1 VGRDLAT
8 PILTGREDVPSRPRL
23 HPYRRTRASST
34 TTLGHDRSAFVIAE
48 ATEQIQAI
56 GQVFPRVQFE
66 LRLRTPNER
75 VQAEIHQLRLRVKF
89 ANEVL
94 GEGTSGGEYVDAN
107 DRRMRVEVPISRSAL
122 AFVNENLQV
131 DRLDLTL
138 SLQGWMRIRRE
149 PPDGASEP
157 PAEWTFTS
165 FGVMGMAD
173 ITLQIARGEW
183 FKRVLEPLGS
193 YEYVLTEMPIL
204 KGNTSAVL
212 QRSLA
217 HIREA
222 ERHFAEGNDPA
233 VFQYYRAMIEALPG
247 WPTEIFANVPDTNKA
262 GRLNE
267 LTLAAKR
274 YYDHGRHLAKE
285 GAQEG
290 DFPVNHREALF
301 AINMAKVLLAEIA
314 AVIRSA

>member
-1 VGRDLAT
+1 M
-8 PILTGREDVPSRPRL
+8 S
-23 HPYRRTRASST
+23 SST
-34 TTLGHDRSAFVIAE
+34 TTLGHDHSAFVMVE
-48 ATEQIQAI
+48 ATEQVQAI

-66 LRLRTPNER
+66 LRLRTPTER
-75 VQAEIHQLRLRVKF
+75 VQAEIHHLRLRVKF
-89 ANEVL
+89 MNEVL
-94 GEGTSGGEYVDAN
+94 GEGTAGGEYVDTN

-122 AFVNENLQV
+122 AFVNENLRA

-138 SLQGWMRIRRE
+138 SLQGWMRIRKE
-149 PPDGASEP
+149 PQGGTGEP

-173 ITLQIARGEW
+173 INFQIARGEW
-183 FKRVLEPLGS
+183 FKRILEPLGS
-193 YEYVLTEMPIL
+193 YEYVLTELPVL
-204 KGNTSAVL
+204 KGSASVAL
-212 QRSLA
+212 QRPLA

-233 VFQYYRAMIEALPG
+233 VFQYCRAMIEALPG
-247 WPTEIFANVPDTNKA
+247 WPTEIFADVADANKG

-285 GAQEG
+285 GAHEG

-314 AVIRSA
+314 ATISGA

>member
-1 VGRDLAT
+1 MT
-8 PILTGREDVPSRPRL
+8 
-23 HPYRRTRASST
+23 SST
-34 TTLGHDRSAFVIAE
+34 TTLGHNRSAFVIVE

-66 LRLRTPNER
+66 LRLHTPNER
-75 VQAEIHQLRLRVKF
+75 VDAEIHHLRLQVKF

-94 GEGTSGGEYVDAN
+94 GEGVCAGDYVDSN
-107 DRRMRVEVPISRSAL
+107 DRRIRIDVPVSRRAL
-122 AFVNENLQV
+122 AFVNENLQA

-138 SLQGWMRIRRE
+138 SLQGWMRIRYEETKRDPGSSQ
-149 PPDGASEP
+149 PPG
-157 PAEWTFTS
+157 EWSFTT

-173 ITLQIARGEW
+173 IQLQIARGEW

-193 YEYVLTEMPIL
+193 YEYVLTEVPVL
-204 KGNTSAVL
+204 KGHAGAAL

-222 ERHFAEGNDPA
+222 ERHFAEGHDPA
-233 VFQYYRAMIEALPG
+233 VFQYCRATIEALPG
-247 WPTEIFANVPDTNKA
+247 WPKEIFAGMADTSKA
-262 GRLNE
+262 GYLDE

-274 YYDHGRHLAKE
+274 YYDHGRHLAKD

-290 DFPVNHREALF
+290 AFPVNHREALF
-301 AINMAKVLLAEIA
+301 AINTAKVLLAEIA
-314 AVIRSA
+314 AVLGGA

>member
-1 VGRDLAT
+1 M
-8 PILTGREDVPSRPRL
+8 
-23 HPYRRTRASST
+23 
-34 TTLGHDRSAFVIAE
+34 IAE

-89 ANEVL
+89 GTEVL
-94 GEGTSGGEYVDAN
+94 GEGTSGGEYVDTN
-107 DRRMRVEVPISRSAL
+107 DRRMRIEVPISRSAL
-122 AFVNENLQV
+122 AFVNENLQA

-138 SLQGWMRIRRE
+138 SLEGWMRIRCE
-149 PPDGASEP
+149 PPGAAGDA

-165 FGVMGMAD
+165 FGVMGVAD
-173 ITLQIARGEW
+173 INLQIARGEW

-193 YEYVLTEMPIL
+193 YQYVLTEMAIL
-204 KGNTSAVL
+204 KGSARTAL

-233 VFQYYRAMIEALPG
+233 VFQYSRAMIEALPG
-247 WPTEIFANVPDTNKA
+247 WPTEIFVSVSDTNKA

-274 YYDHGRHLAKE
+274 YYDHGRHVAKQ

-314 AVIRSA
+314 AVVGGD

>member
-1 VGRDLAT
+1 M
-8 PILTGREDVPSRPRL
+8 P
-23 HPYRRTRASST
+23 SST

-75 VQAEIHQLRLRVKF
+75 VQAEIHHLRLRVKF

-94 GEGTSGGEYVDAN
+94 GEGTSGGEYVDTN
-107 DRRMRVEVPISRSAL
+107 DRRMRIEVPIGRSAL
-122 AFVNENLQV
+122 AFVNGNLQA

-138 SLQGWMRIRRE
+138 SLQGWMRIRHE
-149 PPDGASEP
+149 PQGGTGQP

-165 FGVMGMAD
+165 IGVIGMAD
-173 ITLQIARGEW
+173 INLQIARGEW

-193 YEYVLTEMPIL
+193 YEYVLTEVPIL
-204 KGNTSAVL
+204 KGSAIAAL

-217 HIREA
+217 DIREA

-233 VFQYYRAMIEALPG
+233 VFQYCRGMIEALPG
-247 WPTEIFANVPDTNKA
+247 WPKEIFAGMADTNKG

-301 AINMAKVLLAEIA
+301 AINTAKVLLAEIA
-314 AVIRSA
+314 AIIGGA

>member
-1 VGRDLAT
+1 M
-8 PILTGREDVPSRPRL
+8 P
-23 HPYRRTRASST
+23 SST
-34 TTLGHDRSAFVIAE
+34 TTLGHDRSAFVIVE

-75 VQAEIHQLRLRVKF
+75 VQAEIHHLRLRIKF

-94 GEGTSGGEYVDAN
+94 GDGTSGGEYVDTN
-107 DRRMRVEVPISRSAL
+107 DRRMHIEVPISRSAL
-122 AFVNENLQV
+122 AFVNENLQA

-138 SLQGWMRIRRE
+138 SLQGWMRIRHE
-149 PPDGASEP
+149 PQGDTGER
-157 PAEWTFTS
+157 PADWTFTS

-173 ITLQIARGEW
+173 INLQLARGEW

-193 YEYVLTEMPIL
+193 YEYVLTEVPIL
-204 KGNTSAVL
+204 KGTASAGL

-233 VFQYYRAMIEALPG
+233 VFQYCRAMIEALPG
-247 WPTEIFANVPDTNKA
+247 WPKEIFAGIAEANKRE
-262 GRLNE
+262 RLNE
-267 LTLAAKR
+267 LTLSAKR

-301 AINMAKVLLAEIA
+301 AISMAKVLLAEIA
-314 AVIRSA
+314 AVIRRA